1 MTELRLVV
9 PDGIGGRAD
18 RFAADLSGLS
28 RSRVQKLI
36 AGGLLTVEGQPVRAR
51 TIVAPGTVLVLQ
63 VPEPEPAGIEP
74 EPIPLRV
81 VHEDADVLVVDKPTG
96 LVVHPSPGH
105 WSGTLVNALL
115 ARSTEYGGIAGVQ
128 RPGIVHRLDRD
139 TSGLLIVAKT
149 DLAQASLMAQLKA
162 RRVKKTYLALVAG
175 SVESVVGRIEGPIG
189 RDPANRKRMAVVP
202 DGRPAT
208 TGYRVRERFPG
219 WTLLEVDLVTGRTHQ
234 IRVHLAAIGHPVAGD
249 QVYGTGT
256 ARRGPESLGRLF
268 LHAWRLVFASPSS
281 GDLVRLEAPL
291 PDELEAVLGGLRLRA
306 AADAGQVVPFGPGAE
321 RAIVPGRGTWQAL
334 GGPPAA
340 DDPLLGT
347 PAEGAP
353 GALLV
358 VVSGPSGVG
367 KDTII
372 AALRARPRQPDYH
385 YVVTCTTRAPRPGE
399 VDGVSYHFLS
409 RERFAALR
417 RAGAFLETA
426 EVHGNWYAT
435 PRAEVRRTLAAGHD
449 VILKIDVQGAAAVK
463 AAVPDALLV
472 FVVPPSLEALF
483 ARLVS
488 RATETAE
495 QLEVRQ
501 RNAALELARQGDYD
515 HVVVNETGQVERTAE
530 RIDEIIRAERV
541 RHPDRRVRV

>member
-9 PDGIGGRAD
+9 PDGNGGRAD

-36 AGGLLTVEGQPVRAR
+36 EAGLLTVGGQPVRAR
-51 TIVAPGTVLVLQ
+51 TMVAPGAVLVLQ
-63 VPEPEPAGIEP
+63 VPEPEPAAIEA

-81 VHEDADVLVVDKPTG
+81 VHEDPDLLVVDKPAG

-175 SVESVVGRIEGPIG
+175 SVESAMGRIEGPIG

-208 TGYRVRERFPG
+208 TGYRVRERFAG

-234 IRVHLAAIGHPVAGD
+234 IRVHLAALGHPVAGD

-256 ARRGPESLGRLF
+256 ARRGPEQLERLF

-291 PDELEAVLGGLRLRA
+291 PDELESVLAGLRRRA
-306 AADAGQVVPFGPGAE
+306 AGEAGLVGTVVTRGRDASPAP
-321 RAIVPGRGTWQAL
+321 AL
-334 GGPPAA
+334 GRPPAP
-340 DDPLLGT
+340 DDPLLGM
-347 PAEGAP
+347 PADGAP

-372 AALRARPRQPDYH
+372 AALRARPRRPDYH
-385 YVVTCTTRAPRPGE
+385 YVVTCTTRPPRPGE

-409 RERFAALR
+409 RERFAALQ
-417 RAGAFLETA
+417 RAGAFLEAA

-435 PRAEVRRTLAAGHD
+435 PRAEVRRALAGGHD

-488 RATETAE
+488 RATESAE
-495 QLEVRQ
+495 ELEVRQ

-530 RIDEIIRAERV
+530 RIDEIILAERA